1 MKVKFTCYYD
11 VPEIDSNGE
20 YDVYESDIINVI
32 KDTFFTSFNHINTNF
47 EKYLISDLELEIIK
61 NDEIIKIDNDDD
73 NNYERKS
80 INFFISSK
88 HSIEQCTNMLNDI
101 NNTFTTN
108 SSDQS
113 IFFGQNGISMNT
125 WLSENDNGECNHIL
139 ESKQFISLGDTI
151 KELFICKKCTESFYK
166 TVKEI

>member
-1 MKVKFTCYYD
+1 MKVKFTCYYV

-32 KDTFFTSFNHINTNF
+32 KDTFFTSFNYINTNF
-47 EKYLISDLELEIIK
+47 EKYLISDLELEMIK
-61 NDEIIKIDNDDD
+61 NDEIIKIGDND

-80 INFFISSK
+80 INFFISSE

-101 NNTFTTN
+101 NDTFTTN

-113 IFFGQNGISMNT
+113 IFFGQNGISMGT
-125 WLSENDNGECNHIL
+125 WLSENDNGECSHIL
-139 ESKQFISLGDTI
+139 ESKQFILFGDKI
-151 KELFICKKCTESFYK
+151 KELLTCKKCSESFYK
-166 TVKEI
+166 NVKEL